1 MVRTVKSWE
10 GFPTALGVAT
20 DFINSYQKAAELLPE
35 VWAAK
40 AAYDNA
46 ISKPGALDGKTKEL
60 IGMCCGI
67 MNQSEICT
75 TWHCRNA
82 ILWGA
87 TAQEVL
93 EAAAITMRWRG
104 GSAGGTIAVYVID
117 AIETFMKDKEALDAG
132 KELPSGLP
140 VVLAK

>member
-1 MVRTVKSWE
+1 MRVVRTWE
-10 GFPTALGVAT
+10 GHGTALGVAK
-20 DFINSYQKAAELLPE
+20 DFIASYQRIAELLPE
-35 VWAAK
+35 VYQAK

-67 MNQSEICT
+67 MNGSEICT

-82 ILWGA
+82 ILLGA
-87 TAQEVL
+87 TQQEVL
-93 EAAAITMRWRG
+93 EAAAVTFRWK
-104 GSAGGTIAVYVID
+104 GGTASVMACLWVLD

-132 KELPSGLP
+132 KEPPSGLP
-140 VVLAK
+140 VLLAK

>member
-1 MVRTVKSWE
+1 MRKMKSWE
-10 GFPTALGVAT
+10 GFPTATGIAN
-20 DFINSYQKAAELLPE
+20 DFVVSNQKASQMLPDIFE
-35 VWAAK
+35 AK

-46 ISKPGALDGKTKEL
+46 IMKPNALDGKTKEL

-67 MNQSEICT
+67 MNGSEICT

-82 ILWGA
+82 VLWGA
-87 TAQEVL
+87 TSQEIM
-93 EAAAITMRWRG
+93 EAAAVTMRWKG
-104 GSAGGTIAVYVID
+104 GTAGGTMSVYVID

-140 VVLAK
+140 VMLAK